1 MFVLG
6 KLWYETEW
14 MRCELRRACSSPR
27 LYYMMC
33 REDTFC
39 CFVIRVPVKTH
50 ISDSVSMNNT
60 SKLYFFI
67 IIVSVY
73 NYSIC
78 FMYALSVFSM
88 KYFFLEA

>member
-1 MFVLG
+1 MIIYETKRYRGLRFVLE
-6 KLWYETEW
+6 KLCYETEW
-14 MRCELRRACSSPR
+14 MRCELRRICFSPR

-50 ISDSVSMNNT
+50 MSDSVSMNNT

-67 IIVSVY
+67 IIVSVL
-73 NYSIC
+73 C
-78 FMYALSVFSM
+78 MLCQ
-88 KYFFLEA
+88 FLV